1 MRLSNT
7 AYKHNQYEDSE
18 NVLSASARNLQSL
31 NKMNIMTDVDDIEE
45 STSAVDKNL
54 PSYHFLVDSDILKS
68 IVTITGACPKCKNQL
83 QIKTDMLQKKGLMK
97 EGVIQ
102 VYQHCVVL

>member
-7 AYKHNQYEDSE
+7 AYKHHQYEDSE
-18 NVLSASARNLQSL
+18 NVLSASARKLQSL

-54 PSYHFLVDSDILKS
+54 PSYRFLVDSDILKS
-68 IVTITGACPKCKNQL
+68 IVIITGACPKCKNQL
-83 QIKTDMLQKKGLMK
+83 QIKTDVLQKKGLMK
-97 EGVIQ
+97 EGVSLSALCG
-102 VYQHCVVL
+102 VMK